1 MQCKNIWLSRITG
14 SGANTVVLRTLR
26 ARIILRNKFK
36 REPQSTEV
44 LEYLTSDSSDIISY
58 KVVSAA
64 FRAGEE
70 VRPRFVSIL
79 DRVVKR
85 GDILRN

>member
-1 MQCKNIWLSRITG
+1 VQCRDIWLKRITNR
-14 SGANTVVLRTLR
+14 GANTPVLRTLR

-36 REPQSTEV
+36 REPQSAEV
-44 LEYLTSDSSDIISY
+44 LEYLMSDSNDTLPY
-58 KVVSAA
+58 RVVSAA

-70 VRPRFVSIL
+70 VRPKFVGIF